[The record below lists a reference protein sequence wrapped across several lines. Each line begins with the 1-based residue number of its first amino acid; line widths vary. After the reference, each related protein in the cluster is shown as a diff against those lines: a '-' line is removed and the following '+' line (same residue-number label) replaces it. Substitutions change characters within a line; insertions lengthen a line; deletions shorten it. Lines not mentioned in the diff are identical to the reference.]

1 MALTELLDR
10 IRLEQKN
17 FSPSQKRVAAYVL
30 ANYKQIPFYS
40 ITALSEKIGV
50 SHFSVI
56 TFCKNLGY
64 NKFSEFK
71 KELSR
76 YAADLIIY
84 NKLSKDEPRTEDSTQ
99 PDHFCDQAMG
109 EDIRSIES
117 TLSDPRNQQALPKL
131 VELLNGAKYIYVMG
145 GRSSAYFASLLGSFL
160 RYLDL
165 KVIDLMPGTGDYLDR
180 LSMVT
185 PDDLVIAINFP
196 RYTTQIV
203 NGLQQLHAAGIPVAL
218 ITDTDLAPAHAFA
231 TLSFYCQV
239 ESSSYVQCYAGCL
252 SLISAICRA
261 ASSSRRQTAA
271 AHVHA
276 LEENLYEQG
285 VFAIGTRSQQ

>member
-10 IRLEQKN
+10 IRLEQKD

-84 NKLSKDEPRTEDSTQ
+84 NKLSKDEPR
-99 PDHFCDQAMG
+99 
-109 EDIRSIES
+109 
-117 TLSDPRNQQALPKL
+117 
-131 VELLNGAKYIYVMG
+131 
-145 GRSSAYFASLLGSFL
+145 
-160 RYLDL
+160 
-165 KVIDLMPGTGDYLDR
+165 
-180 LSMVT
+180 
-185 PDDLVIAINFP
+185 
-196 RYTTQIV
+196 
-203 NGLQQLHAAGIPVAL
+203 
-218 ITDTDLAPAHAFA
+218 
-231 TLSFYCQV
+231 
-239 ESSSYVQCYAGCL
+239 
-252 SLISAICRA
+252 
-261 ASSSRRQTAA
+261 
-271 AHVHA
+271 
-276 LEENLYEQG
+276 
-285 VFAIGTRSQQ
+285 

>member
-10 IRLEQKN
+10 IRLEQKD

-84 NKLSKDEPRTEDSTQ
+84 NKLSKDEPREESSAQ
-99 PDHFCDQAMG
+99 PDHFCDQALR

-117 TLSDPRNQQALPKL
+117 TLSDPRNQQTLPKL
-131 VELLNGAKYIYVMG
+131 VELLNTAKYIYVMG
-145 GRSSAYFASLLGSFL
+145 GRSSAHFASLLGSFL

-203 NGLQQLHAAGIPVAL
+203 NGLQKLHAAGIPVAL
-218 ITDTDLAPAHAFA
+218 ITDTELAPAHAFS

-276 LEENLYEQG
+276 LEENLYDQG
-285 VFAIGTRSQQ
+285 VFAIGTRPQQ

>member
-1 MALTELLDR
+1 MVVTELLDR

-17 FSPSQKRVAAYVL
+17 FSPSQKRVANYVL

-40 ITALSEKIGV
+40 ITTLSEKIGV

-56 TFCKNLGY
+56 SFCKNLGY

-71 KELSR
+71 KDLSL

-84 NKLSKDEPRTEDSTQ
+84 NKLSQDEPREETAHQ
-99 PDHFCDQAMG
+99 PDRFCGQAMA
-109 EDIRSIES
+109 EDIRSIEA
-117 TLSDPRNQQALPKL
+117 TLSDPHNQQALPKL
-131 VELLNGAKYIYVMG
+131 VEMLNHAKYIYVMG

-165 KVIDLMPGTGDYLDR
+165 KVIDLMPGTGDFLDR

-185 PDDLVIAINFP
+185 SEDLVIAISFP
-196 RYTTQIV
+196 RYTSQIV
-203 NGLQQLHAAGIPVAL
+203 NGLQQLHTSGIPVVL
-218 ITDTDLAPAHAFA
+218 ITDTDRAPAHAFS

-261 ASSSRRQTAA
+261 ASSSRRQIAA
-271 AHVHA
+271 THVHA

-285 VFAIGTRSQQ
+285 IFSISSHPRQ